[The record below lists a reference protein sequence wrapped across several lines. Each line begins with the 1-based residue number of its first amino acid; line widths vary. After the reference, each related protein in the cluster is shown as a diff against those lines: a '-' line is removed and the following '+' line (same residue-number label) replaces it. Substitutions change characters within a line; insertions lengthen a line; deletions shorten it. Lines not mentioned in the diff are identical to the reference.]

1 MKARNIILSLLAA
14 AVFLPSCSLKE
25 DDSTFA
31 TSGNFYKNAQQCRA
45 ALNTCYIPMEDI
57 YSYKMMLATECV
69 TDLAYS
75 RSSTQDAFLD
85 ISPANP
91 RFGADVWKYGYQG
104 VRYCNGTIAGIEGSS
119 LDEGVKAPLVAEG
132 KIMRAFYY
140 WILTCFFGDV
150 PFYTEDVADEATL
163 AKVAKLPRMS
173 ADETR
178 DWLIAD
184 LKSCLPSLS
193 KVRSNEISDNR
204 VGAAVGYVLLSK
216 LAQWN
221 KRWDVSLAACKEVES
236 IYGSLDQYPLSDI
249 PFRMKNTPESILEV
263 QHTYSAA
270 GLSYTS
276 NVACL
281 CMPYKRSGNKY
292 DGVVIEELGDNAT
305 TYAPAQANG
314 YTISTIY
321 PLDETNPSATDKR
334 RAMTIVQEWNGQEFN
349 SINTK
354 SLTAFFGP
362 KFWCPNMQTNHD
374 SNNYKIFRYAD
385 VVLMMAEAHCMLQ
398 DDMDEALRYLNMPK
412 KRAGIREYARRDW
425 KRIMEE
431 IKVERGRELFGEF
444 QRKFDL
450 VRWGT
455 WLEVTESQT
464 RSSKIKEN
472 ILPCHRYYP
481 IPAVQVSYSGG
492 AIDTNEYAQYGR

>member
-1 MKARNIILSLLAA
+1 MKAKYIILTILAVSFA
-14 AVFLPSCSLKE
+14 ASCSLKE

-31 TSGNFYKNAQQCRA
+31 TTANFYKNAQQCRV
-45 ALNTCYIPMEDI
+45 ALNTCYIPMEEL
-57 YSYKMMLATECV
+57 YSYKMLLATECV

-91 RFGADVWKYGYQG
+91 RFGADVWKQGYMG
-104 VRYCNGTIAGIEGSS
+104 VRYCNGAITGIENSTLS
-119 LDEGVKAPLVAEG
+119 EDVKAPLVAEG
-132 KIMRAFYY
+132 KILRAYYY

-163 AKVAKLPRMS
+163 ERISKLGRMP

-178 DWLIAD
+178 AWLIED
-184 LKSCLPSLS
+184 LQGCLPSLS

-221 KRWDVSLAACKEVES
+221 ELWDVSLAACKEVES

-249 PFRMKNTPESILEV
+249 PFRMKNTPESILEI
-263 QHTYSAA
+263 QHTYSAG
-270 GLSYTS
+270 GLNYTS

-281 CMPYKRSGNKY
+281 CMPYRRSGNKY

-305 TYAPAQANG
+305 VYAPAQANA
-314 YTISTIY
+314 YTISTLY
-321 PLDETNPSATDKR
+321 PIDTDNPDNTDKR
-334 RAMTIVQEWNGQEFN
+334 RAMTIVQEWNGQSFN
-349 SINTK
+349 SITPL
-354 SLTAFFGP
+354 STTAFFGP

-374 SNNYKIFRYAD
+374 SNNYKVFRYAD

-398 DDMDEALRYLNMPK
+398 DDMEAALNYLNMTK
-412 KRAGIREYARRDW
+412 RRAGIREYSRRDW
-425 KRIMEE
+425 RRIMEE

-455 WLEVTESQT
+455 WYEVTESQT
-464 RSSKIKEN
+464 RSSRLKEN

-492 AIDTNEYAQYGR
+492 ALDNKEYEQYGR

>member
-104 VRYCNGTIAGIEGSS
+104 VRYCNGAIAGIEGSS
-119 LDEGVKAPLVAEG
+119 LDEDVKAPLVAEG

-193 KVRSNEISDNR
+193 KVRSNEISGNR

-249 PFRMKNTPESILEV
+249 PFRMKNTPESILEI
-263 QHTYSAA
+263 QH
-270 GLSYTS
+270 SYTS
-276 NVACL
+276 GGLIYTSNYACI
-281 CMPYKRSGNKY
+281 CMPNQTTAESGSDIF
-292 DGVVIEELGDNAT
+292 DGVKIEELGDD
-305 TYAPAQANG
+305 ANVWPG
-314 YTISTIY
+314 MR
-321 PLDETNPSATDKR
+321 PNLVFSAGLQTRTGGDR
-334 RAMTIVQEWNGQEFN
+334 RVEMNLAWEYGGQEF
-349 SINTK
+349 K
-354 SLTAFFGP
+354 SVGTRPWLGP
-362 KFWCPNMQTNHD
+362 KFWCPGMRDSYD
-374 SNNYKIFRYAD
+374 SNNYKVFRYAD
-385 VVLMMAEAHCMLQ
+385 AVLMMAECWCMKENLEQ
-398 DDMDEALRYLNMPK
+398 TKHYLNQVK
-412 KRAGIREYARRDW
+412 NRAGIAEFSAFKSWERTL
-425 KRIMEE
+425 EE
-431 IKVERGRELFGEF
+431 IQNERARELIGEGH
-444 QRKFDL
+444 RWMDL
-450 VRWGT
+450 RRTTRPSITKTHNGST
-455 WLEVTESQT
+455 YTLTENDSRYT
-464 RSSKIKEN
+464 
-472 ILPCHRYYP
+472 LPFP
-481 IPAVQVSYSGG
+481 QSAVNNNPHLN
-492 AIDTNEYAQYGR
+492 D